1 MILYGSIL
9 PRIHSIS
16 SGVSLSEEEIVC
28 FLINFDFVP
37 FLFFEQFVGFI
48 QVVVGSILTVIL
60 SFGSSQLED
69 QFFFGFQF

>member
-28 FLINFDFVP
+28 FLINFDSVP
-37 FLFFEQFVGFI
+37 ILFFEQFVGFI